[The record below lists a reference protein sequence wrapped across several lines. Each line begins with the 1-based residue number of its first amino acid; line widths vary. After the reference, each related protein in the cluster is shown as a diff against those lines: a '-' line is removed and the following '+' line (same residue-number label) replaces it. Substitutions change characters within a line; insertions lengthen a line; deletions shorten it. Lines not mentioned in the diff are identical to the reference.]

1 MYYGRTKLQQG
12 RLRGETPF
20 RLTFGSKV
28 AIPIKIGLASL
39 RVTSYN
45 EYQNKEELKTNLDLI
60 GEGRNEAQQRMA
72 KYQGAMTRYYNRRVR
87 VRRFNP
93 SRPRTQKKYPRQ
105 LKIPHRESWDQTRK
119 AHMRSSTPHDKEHI
133 TSGA

>member
-1 MYYGRTKLQQG
+1 
-12 RLRGETPF
+12 
-20 RLTFGSKV
+20 LTFGSKV

-60 GEGRNEAQQRMA
+60 GESRNEAQQRMA

-93 SRPRTQKKYPRQ
+93 SRPHTQKKS
-105 LKIPHRESWDQTRK
+105 IPDN
-119 AHMRSSTPHDKEHI
+119 
-133 TSGA
+133 